1 MSNKKNT
8 IKAAKT
14 QISKDTKNNPAP
26 RATSTQGSLA
36 DRHVRNH
43 TPASLYGDEDVPAT
57 EQP

>member
-8 IKAAKT
+8 VKAAKA

-26 RATSTQGSLA
+26 PATSTQGSLA

-43 TPASLYGDEDVPAT
+43 TPDILYGEEDAATT